1 MELGLINTAL
11 TSIAK
16 AINTVKDSFT
26 NYYTT
31 KSLSDATRLTR
42 VEPLTIVSKD
52 CLNIECMS
60 DVNNVLL
67 NMFAGYY
74 LQAVHM
80 LTTVNDVEVVR
91 ILDKLNPDRDETGFL
106 LEEKVSRESLST
118 LSLESYKYSL
128 PTSTRLAL
136 EAPGDKDGGKGPSG
150 PKGKDPSEV
159 IMDISNLSVGK
170 LVNISITYNKSVEGV
185 KDETASQVTI
195 PVNFRLMVSAVPNST
210 IGHLLAVH
218 KDDTSI
224 VERFHAWR
232 SGRISFIRDLIF
244 CQDLIDENKRA
255 MIGDETGTMLEIM
268 RRVNNS
274 KKYGLLTKNPSLVS
288 ASNLFVVTE
297 EIARDLEGKLG
308 GRLTNFKT
316 REQAFE
322 NTYAMVI
329 VVIDREWQRV
339 TFYTRG
345 IQSYTDLSYKEL
357 KSVGKDKG
365 PDIMDILKS
374 LNTGHAPVF

>member
-1 MELGLINTAL
+1 MDLGLVNTAL

-16 AINTVKDSFT
+16 AINTIKDNFT

-52 CLNIECMS
+52 CLNIECMQ

-80 LTTVNDVEVVR
+80 LTSVNDVEVVR

-106 LEEKVSRESLST
+106 LEEKVSRESLAT
-118 LSLESYKYSL
+118 LSLESYAYSL
-128 PTSTRLAL
+128 PTSSRLAL
-136 EAPGDKDGGKGPSG
+136 EAPGDNKPSGPSG

-170 LVNISITYNKSVEGV
+170 LVNISITYNKSVDGV
-185 KDETASQVTI
+185 KDDCVSQVTI
-195 PVNFRLMVSAVPNST
+195 PVNFRLMVSSVPNST
-210 IGHLLAVH
+210 IAHLLAVH
-218 KDDTSI
+218 QDDSSL

-232 SGRISFIRDLIF
+232 SGRISFIKDLIF
-244 CQDLIDENKRA
+244 CQDLIDEHKRA
-255 MIGDETGTMLEIM
+255 MIGDESGTMLEIM

-274 KKYGLLTKNPSLVS
+274 KKYGVITKNPSLVS

-297 EIARDLEGKLG
+297 EIARELEGKLG
-308 GRLTNFKT
+308 GRLSNFKT

-357 KSVGKDKG
+357 KSAGKDKG

-374 LNTGHAPVF
+374 LNTGHSPVF

>member
-1 MELGLINTAL
+1 MDLGLINTAL
-11 TSIAK
+11 TTIAK
-16 AINTVKDSFT
+16 TINTVKDNFT

-31 KSLSDATRLTR
+31 KSLADATKLTR

-52 CLNIECMS
+52 CLNIECMQ

-67 NMFAGYY
+67 NSFAGYY

-106 LEEKVSRESLST
+106 LDERMSRESIT
-118 LSLESYKYSL
+118 LESYKYSL
-128 PTSTRLAL
+128 PTSKRLSL
-136 EAPGDKDGGKGPSG
+136 EAGSKDDGNKSIDIKGSNEAV
-150 PKGKDPSEV
+150 KTIVDV
-159 IMDISNLSVGK
+159 SNLSVGK
-170 LVNISITYNKSVEGV
+170 LVNVTIAYNKAIPESDV
-185 KDETASQVTI
+185 KGEANAVTI
-195 PVNFRLMVSAVPNST
+195 PINFRLMVSSVPNAT
-210 IGHLLAVH
+210 ISQLLSVH
-218 KDDTSI
+218 QDEISL

-232 SGRISFIRDLIF
+232 SGRIAFIKDLIF
-244 CQDLIDENKRA
+244 CQDLIDEQKRA

-274 KKYGLLTKNPSLVS
+274 KKYGLITKNPSLVS
-288 ASNLFVVTE
+288 ASNLFVITE
-297 EIARDLEGKLG
+297 EIGRDLEGKLG
-308 GRLTNFKT
+308 GRLSNFRT
-316 REQAFE
+316 REKAFE
-322 NTYAMVI
+322 NTYAMI
-329 VVIDREWQRV
+329 LVVIDREWQRV
-339 TFYTRG
+339 SFYTRG

-357 KSVGKDKG
+357 KHVGKDKG

>member
-1 MELGLINTAL
+1 MDFGLVNTAL

-16 AINTVKDSFT
+16 AINTVKDNFT

-52 CLNIECMS
+52 CLNIECMQ

-80 LTTVNDVEVVR
+80 LTSVNDVEVVR

-106 LEEKVSRESLST
+106 LEEKVSRESLAT
-118 LSLESYKYSL
+118 LSLESYTYSL

-136 EAPGDKDGGKGPSG
+136 EAPGKDSGKMIVGG
-150 PKGKDPSEV
+150 KGKDPAEV
-159 IMDISNLSVGK
+159 ITDISNLSVGK
-170 LVNISITYNKSVEGV
+170 LVNITITYNKSVEGI
-185 KDETASQVTI
+185 KDDSASAVTI
-195 PVNFRLMVSAVPNST
+195 PVNFRLMVSSVPNST
-210 IGHLLAVH
+210 IAHLLAVH
-218 KDDTSI
+218 QDESSL

-232 SGRISFIRDLIF
+232 SGRISFIKDLIF
-244 CQDLIDENKRA
+244 CQDLIDEHKRA
-255 MIGDETGTMLEIM
+255 MIGDESGTMLEIM

-274 KKYGLLTKNPSLVS
+274 KKYGVITKNPSLVS
-288 ASNLFVVTE
+288 ASNLFVITE

-316 REQAFE
+316 REQAFQ

-345 IQSYTDLSYKEL
+345 IQSYTDMSYKEL
-357 KSVGKDKG
+357 KSAGKDKG

-374 LNTGHAPVF
+374 LNTGHSPVF

>member
-1 MELGLINTAL
+1 
-11 TSIAK
+11 
-16 AINTVKDSFT
+16 
-26 NYYTT
+26 
-31 KSLSDATRLTR
+31 
-42 VEPLTIVSKD
+42 
-52 CLNIECMS
+52 
-60 DVNNVLL
+60 
-67 NMFAGYY
+67 
-74 LQAVHM
+74 
-80 LTTVNDVEVVR
+80 
-91 ILDKLNPDRDETGFL
+91 
-106 LEEKVSRESLST
+106 
-118 LSLESYKYSL
+118 
-128 PTSTRLAL
+128 
-136 EAPGDKDGGKGPSG
+136 
-150 PKGKDPSEV
+150 
-159 IMDISNLSVGK
+159 
-170 LVNISITYNKSVEGV
+170 
-185 KDETASQVTI
+185 
-195 PVNFRLMVSAVPNST
+195 
-210 IGHLLAVH
+210 
-218 KDDTSI
+218 
-224 VERFHAWR
+224 
-232 SGRISFIRDLIF
+232 
-244 CQDLIDENKRA
+244 

-297 EIARDLEGKLG
+297 EIARELEGKLG

>member
-1 MELGLINTAL
+1 MDLGLVNTAL

-16 AINTVKDSFT
+16 AINTVKDNFT

-52 CLNIECMS
+52 CLNIECMQ

-80 LTTVNDVEVVR
+80 LTSVNDVEVVR

-106 LEEKVSRESLST
+106 LEEKVSRESLAT
-118 LSLESYKYSL
+118 LSLESYTYSL

-136 EAPGDKDGGKGPSG
+136 EAPGKDSGKMIVGG
-150 PKGKDPSEV
+150 KGKDPAEV
-159 IMDISNLSVGK
+159 ITDISNLSVGK
-170 LVNISITYNKSVEGV
+170 LVNITITYNKSVEGI
-185 KDETASQVTI
+185 KDDSASAVTI
-195 PVNFRLMVSAVPNST
+195 PVNFRLMVSSVPNST
-210 IGHLLAVH
+210 IAHLLAVH
-218 KDDTSI
+218 QDESSL

-232 SGRISFIRDLIF
+232 SGRISFIKDLIF
-244 CQDLIDENKRA
+244 CQDLIDEHKRA
-255 MIGDETGTMLEIM
+255 MIGDESGTMLEIM

-274 KKYGLLTKNPSLVS
+274 KKYGVITKNPSLVS
-288 ASNLFVVTE
+288 ASNLFVITE

-316 REQAFE
+316 REQAFQ

-345 IQSYTDLSYKEL
+345 IQSYTDMSYKEL
-357 KSVGKDKG
+357 KSAGKDKG

>member
-1 MELGLINTAL
+1 MDLGLVNTAL

-16 AINTVKDSFT
+16 AINTVKDNFT

-52 CLNIECMS
+52 CLNIECMQ

-80 LTTVNDVEVVR
+80 LTSVNDVEVVR

-106 LEEKVSRESLST
+106 LEEKVSRESLAT
-118 LSLESYKYSL
+118 LSLESYTYSL

-136 EAPGDKDGGKGPSG
+136 EAPGKDSGKMIVGG
-150 PKGKDPSEV
+150 KGKDPAEV
-159 IMDISNLSVGK
+159 ITDISNLSVGK
-170 LVNISITYNKSVEGV
+170 LVNITITYNKSVEGV
-185 KDETASQVTI
+185 KDDSASAVTI
-195 PVNFRLMVSAVPNST
+195 PVNFRLMVSSVPNST
-210 IGHLLAVH
+210 IAHLLAVH
-218 KDDTSI
+218 QDESSL

-232 SGRISFIRDLIF
+232 SGRISFIKDLIF
-244 CQDLIDENKRA
+244 CQDLIDEHKRA
-255 MIGDETGTMLEIM
+255 MIGDESGTMLEIM

-274 KKYGLLTKNPSLVS
+274 KKYGVITKNPSLVS
-288 ASNLFVVTE
+288 ASNLFVITE

-316 REQAFE
+316 REQAFQ

-345 IQSYTDLSYKEL
+345 IQSYTDMSYKEL
-357 KSVGKDKG
+357 KSAGKDKG

-374 LNTGHAPVF
+374 LNTGHSPVF

>member
-1 MELGLINTAL
+1 MDLGLVNTAL

-16 AINTVKDSFT
+16 AINTVKDNFT

-52 CLNIECMS
+52 CLNIECMQ

-80 LTTVNDVEVVR
+80 LTSVNDVEVVR

-106 LEEKVSRESLST
+106 LEEKVSRESLAT
-118 LSLESYKYSL
+118 LSLESYTYSL

-136 EAPGDKDGGKGPSG
+136 EAPGKDSGKMIVGG
-150 PKGKDPSEV
+150 KGKDPAEV
-159 IMDISNLSVGK
+159 ITDISNLSVGK
-170 LVNISITYNKSVEGV
+170 LVNITITYNKSVEGI
-185 KDETASQVTI
+185 KDDSASAVTI
-195 PVNFRLMVSAVPNST
+195 PVNFRLMVSSVPNST
-210 IGHLLAVH
+210 IAHLLAVH
-218 KDDTSI
+218 QDESSL

-232 SGRISFIRDLIF
+232 SGRISFIKDLIF
-244 CQDLIDENKRA
+244 CQDLIDEHKRA
-255 MIGDETGTMLEIM
+255 MIGDESGTMLEIM

-274 KKYGLLTKNPSLVS
+274 KKYGVITKNPSLVS
-288 ASNLFVVTE
+288 ASNLFVITE

-316 REQAFE
+316 REQAFQ

-345 IQSYTDLSYKEL
+345 IQSYTDMSYKEL
-357 KSVGKDKG
+357 KSAGKDKG

-374 LNTGHAPVF
+374 LNTGHSPVF

>member
-1 MELGLINTAL
+1 MDLGLVNTAL

-16 AINTVKDSFT
+16 AINTVKDNFT

-52 CLNIECMS
+52 CLNIECMQ

-80 LTTVNDVEVVR
+80 LTSVNDVEVVR

-106 LEEKVSRESLST
+106 LEEKVSRESLAT
-118 LSLESYKYSL
+118 LSLESYTYSL
-128 PTSTRLAL
+128 PTTTRLAL
-136 EAPGDKDGGKGPSG
+136 EAPGKDSSKMIVGG
-150 PKGKDPSEV
+150 KGKDPAEV
-159 IMDISNLSVGK
+159 ITDISNLSVGK
-170 LVNISITYNKSVEGV
+170 LVNITITYNKSVEGV
-185 KDETASQVTI
+185 KDDSASAVTI
-195 PVNFRLMVSAVPNST
+195 PVNFRLMVSSVPNST
-210 IGHLLAVH
+210 IAHLLAVH
-218 KDDTSI
+218 QDESSL

-232 SGRISFIRDLIF
+232 SGRISFIKDLIF
-244 CQDLIDENKRA
+244 CQDLIDEHKRA
-255 MIGDETGTMLEIM
+255 MIGDESGTMLEIM

-274 KKYGLLTKNPSLVS
+274 KKYGVITKNPSLVS
-288 ASNLFVVTE
+288 ASNLFVITE

-316 REQAFE
+316 REQAFQ

-345 IQSYTDLSYKEL
+345 IQSYTDMSYKEL
-357 KSVGKDKG
+357 KSAGKDKG

-374 LNTGHAPVF
+374 LNTGHTPVF

>member
-1 MELGLINTAL
+1 MDLGLINTAL

-16 AINTVKDSFT
+16 AINTIKDNFT

-80 LTTVNDVEVVR
+80 LTTVNDVEVIR

-106 LEEKVSRESLST
+106 LEEKVSRESLAT
-118 LSLESYKYSL
+118 LSLENYTYSL
-128 PTSTRLAL
+128 PTTARIAL
-136 EAPGDKDGGKGPSG
+136 EAPGDKDNKVLGA
-150 PKGKDPSEV
+150 KGKDPAEV

-170 LVNISITYNKSVEGV
+170 LVNITIVYNKSVEGI
-185 KDETASQVTI
+185 KDDAASTVTI
-195 PVNFRLMVSAVPNST
+195 PVNFRLMVSSVPNST
-210 IGHLLAVH
+210 ISHLLAVH
-218 KDDTSI
+218 QDDNSL

-232 SGRISFIRDLIF
+232 SGRISFIKDLIF
-244 CQDLIDENKRA
+244 CQDLIDEKKRA

-274 KKYGLLTKNPSLVS
+274 KKYGVITKNPSLVS

-297 EIARDLEGKLG
+297 EIARELEGKLG
-308 GRLTNFKT
+308 GRLSNFKT

-322 NTYAMVI
+322 NTYAMII

-374 LNTGHAPVF
+374 MNTGHAPVF

>member
-1 MELGLINTAL
+1 MDLGLINTAL
-11 TSIAK
+11 TTIAK
-16 AINTVKDSFT
+16 TINTVKDNFT

-31 KSLSDATRLTR
+31 KSLADATKLTR

-52 CLNIECMS
+52 CLNIECMQ

-67 NMFAGYY
+67 NSFAGYY

-106 LEEKVSRESLST
+106 LDERMSRESIT
-118 LSLESYKYSL
+118 LESYKYSL
-128 PTSTRLAL
+128 PTSKRLSL
-136 EAPGDKDGGKGPSG
+136 EAGSKDDGNKSIDIKGNNEAV
-150 PKGKDPSEV
+150 KTIVDV
-159 IMDISNLSVGK
+159 SNLSVGK
-170 LVNISITYNKSVEGV
+170 LVNVTIAYNKAIPESDV
-185 KDETASQVTI
+185 KGEANAVTI
-195 PVNFRLMVSAVPNST
+195 PINFRLMVSSVPNAT
-210 IGHLLAVH
+210 ISQLLSVH
-218 KDDTSI
+218 QDEISL

-232 SGRISFIRDLIF
+232 SGRIAFIKDLIF
-244 CQDLIDENKRA
+244 CQDLIDEQKRA

-274 KKYGLLTKNPSLVS
+274 KKYGLITKNPSLVS
-288 ASNLFVVTE
+288 ASNLFVITE
-297 EIARDLEGKLG
+297 EIGRDLEGKLG
-308 GRLTNFKT
+308 GRLSNFRT
-316 REQAFE
+316 REKAFE
-322 NTYAMVI
+322 NTYAMI
-329 VVIDREWQRV
+329 LVVIDREWQRV
-339 TFYTRG
+339 SFYTRG

-357 KSVGKDKG
+357 KHVGKDKG